1 MAATPEEIRSGVGLR
16 HVQVLALNATGY
28 PAGTQQT
35 TAYQGVTVSGAVSFG
50 LEDPEPQQIVHRG
63 DDRVFALDVLP
74 PTEPISGE
82 LTVSKTNDDI
92 DAVLTDDNIVT
103 IGQTKFFGLG
113 TDNRGDENQVCVL
126 AFQQSVDTD
135 PASTDFGARRWG
147 SRLIPKC
154 YVIPRATG
162 FEQDTPTNRG
172 YTVRPLFV
180 KKYPWGEAFTTGTE
194 GFEQGQMLRG
204 ISQYKPKIIAFAG
217 GSNAAEVRTNFPS
230 GFPAAT
236 TDKIKCW
243 IDGTVSTAESI
254 ETSGM
259 TWTTAAGAT
268 TGAMLVVFYEYE

>member
-1 MAATPEEIRSGVGLR
+1 MTATPEEIRSGVGLR
-16 HVQVLALNATGY
+16 LVQVLALNATGY
-28 PAGTQQT
+28 PAATQQT
-35 TAYQGVTVSGAVSFG
+35 TAYEGVTVSGAVSFG

-92 DAVLTDDNIVT
+92 DAVLTDDKIVA
-103 IGQTKFFGLG
+103 IAEAKFFGLG

-126 AFQQSVDTD
+126 AYQQSIDTD
-135 PASTDFGARRWG
+135 PASSDFGARRWG

-180 KKYPWGEAFTTGTE
+180 KTHVWGEDFSTGTE
-194 GFEQGQMLRG
+194 GFEQAQMFRG
-204 ISQYKPKIIAFAG
+204 ISQFKPKIIAFAG
-217 GSNAAEVRTNFPS
+217 AINSAEVRTNFPS
-230 GFPAAT
+230 AYPAAT
-236 TDKIKCW
+236 TSKVRCW
-243 IDGTVSTAESI
+243 IDGTVSTPETV

-268 TGAMLVVFYEYE
+268 TGAMLVVYYEHE